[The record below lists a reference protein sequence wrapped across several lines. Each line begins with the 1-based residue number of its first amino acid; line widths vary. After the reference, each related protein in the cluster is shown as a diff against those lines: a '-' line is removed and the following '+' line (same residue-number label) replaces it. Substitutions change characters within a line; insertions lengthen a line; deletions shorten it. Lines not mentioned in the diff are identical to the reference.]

1 MSDMDKIIHEIQPAK
16 ENSPSFL
23 KAVNVE
29 NKSSQNPKHLGNI
42 TTLRAFKDT
51 HNAIGEIT
59 HLLDQT
65 FEQLAPQCDVKI
77 LGGVKGTQ
85 PNMTHALDFLIK
97 VWNQVSSDE
106 AARDAFL
113 KEYVADFLQRIKK
126 NPAWTAS
133 LKEGVE

>member
-1 MSDMDKIIHEIQPAK
+1 MDEIIPEIQPVE
-16 ENSPSFL
+16 ENSPSFS

-29 NKSSQNPKHLGNI
+29 NKSIQNPKHFGNI

-51 HNAIGEIT
+51 RNAISEIT

-65 FEQLAPQCDVKI
+65 FEQLAPRSGVKI

-97 VWNQVSSDE
+97 VWNHVSSDE
-106 AARDAFL
+106 AVRDILL
-113 KEYVADFLQRIKK
+113 KEYVADYLQRIKK

-133 LKEGVE
+133 LQEGVE